1 MLAGKDLAGR
11 ALDQRGKAFVGEPA
25 VLDAKAL
32 GLPVEL
38 RPVGEASGFRVE
50 DPKQAARRTVVY
62 VYPRLGG
69 HQAALVSPVHL
80 TPISG

>member
-1 MLAGKDLAGR
+1 
-11 ALDQRGKAFVGEPA
+11 
-25 VLDAKAL
+25 
-32 GLPVEL
+32 
-38 RPVGEASGFRVE
+38 
-50 DPKQAARRTVVY
+50 VVY